1 MRQQRLA
8 ISRWRQKTGNEEL
21 TALRRKRTEEFTD
34 RIRQRGILRRNA
46 ESPQQLVHPQRPAA
60 LHVQEMPG
68 RFQPRIQVQLS
79 PRTELQMI
87 NYFTAA
93 IRPAS
98 VVRNPEYEQLFHG
111 LYKKTREYEKRQKKE
126 GRRVHIL
133 EEQIAGARGYDR
145 PEYLRKQF
153 QKLALVFERPDGD
166 MQTGQ
171 TDRILKE
178 RRLQKEQTDEL
189 RREIIKESTKEV
201 NYMVQKSMKEQINTL
216 TDKVYGKMESRL
228 RDELRRRGR

>member
-21 TALRRKRTEEFTD
+21 ASLRRKRTEQFTD

-46 ESPQQLVHPQRPAA
+46 GSPQQLVHPQKSAA

-68 RFQPRIQVQLS
+68 SFQPRIQVQLS

-87 NYFTAA
+87 NYFTASV
-93 IRPAS
+93 RPS
-98 VVRNPEYEQLFHG
+98 FGVRNPEYEQLFHG
-111 LYKKTREYEKRQKKE
+111 LYKKAREYEKQQKKE
-126 GRRVHIL
+126 GRRVHSL
-133 EEQIAGARGYDR
+133 EEQMAGARGYDR
-145 PEYLRKQF
+145 PEYLRKQL

-178 RRLQKEQTDEL
+178 RKIGRASC
-189 RREIIKESTKEV
+189 RERVS
-201 NYMVQKSMKEQINTL
+201 
-216 TDKVYGKMESRL
+216 
-228 RDELRRRGR
+228 